1 MKQIIRT
8 LIIPR
13 LTIHRLAL
21 LTCFSLSCVTLPA
34 FVFANGVVEPVKK
47 DEGNTDA
54 NTTARSQK
62 DKNRVGDNN
71 IEVIEVSGRR
81 NQANT
86 EMTEETEK
94 LFNVPSIANDPLS
107 SVFSLPGIVYAGG
120 DDGEPAIRGSSPDDN
135 AFYIDN
141 MPANY
146 IFHMF
151 GDSIFNKNVISDFSL
166 YPAAFGSQYGN
177 ATGGVID
184 VKLRD
189 PRNQDFSAIVD
200 ASMLKTGIM
209 VEGGL
214 SENQAFYFSYRRSL
228 MHLFMPVGE
237 EEDGETITKSPISDD
252 YQGKYQWLIGDNQK
266 LTFSATGASDVGA
279 LAISAKSEEAQIDPD
294 SIGEMSLNTRFD
306 QQTLSWQYF
315 AENQDTLQ
323 ISFSH
328 MSEQNKEKYG
338 QGQFIDLT
346 TQRYNLRALYQAHW
360 FDKHALNF
368 GVDLQQSISD
378 YSYDMIPY
386 FCTDND
392 ADCDSR
398 KGERVQDIDTLKSID
413 SAIYFND
420 VWRLSEDVA
429 LELGL
434 RAENNSYTKQS
445 FVHPRLAL
453 NWFASNDL
461 TVTTKYGTY
470 SRFPD
475 INTALKKL
483 GNPKIKSPKAEHY
496 SLGFAYDISDTWNTS
511 IDFYYKDLGDM
522 ALALDEQQPN
532 SALHYSNDL
541 SGSAK
546 GVEWVIN
553 KNFEN
558 GWYGWASL
566 SWSNSERTN
575 DLSKVTTDYYLDTP
589 LLANVVANYQLNEQ
603 WDFGLRFTIRSGA
616 KYTPI
621 IGLHDN
627 PDYPGYF
634 QPTYG
639 ELNSKT
645 LPVYYRLDLQ
655 ANYKTTLF
663 GLDSE
668 VNFAMI
674 NATNNAN
681 VSGYSYQPT
690 ANDSINNVTLVE
702 DTGMEMFPSIG
713 LTVKF

>member
-1 MKQIIRT
+1 MAVADDKRNI
-8 LIIPR
+8 
-13 LTIHRLAL
+13 
-21 LTCFSLSCVTLPA
+21 LSSS
-34 FVFANGVVEPVKK
+34 NSKEVKEK
-47 DEGNTDA
+47 
-54 NTTARSQK
+54 
-62 DKNRVGDNN
+62 NN

-86 EMTEETEK
+86 EITEETQK

-146 IFHMF
+146 IFHLF

-166 YPAAFGSQYGN
+166 HPAGFGSQYGN

-189 PRNQDFSAIVD
+189 PRNQELTTIVE

-228 MHLFMPVGE
+228 MHLFLPEGE
-237 EEDGETITKSPISDD
+237 EEDGETITKSPVSDD

-266 LTFSATGASDVGA
+266 LTFTVTGASDVGA
-279 LAISAKSEEAQIDPD
+279 LDISAESEEALIDPE
-294 SIGEMSLNTRFD
+294 SVGEMSLNTRFD

-315 AENQDTLQ
+315 LGNQNSLQ
-323 ISFSH
+323 VSFGH

-346 TQRYNLRALYQAHW
+346 TQRYNLRALYQTHW
-360 FDKHALNF
+360 LDNHQLNI
-368 GVDLQQSISD
+368 GADLQQSISD
-378 YSYDMIPY
+378 YNYDMIPY

-392 ADCDSR
+392 ADCDSK
-398 KGERVQDIDTLKSID
+398 KGKRVQDTDTLKSID
-413 SAIYFND
+413 SALYFTD
-420 VWRLSEDVA
+420 VWTLSEDVA
-429 LELGL
+429 LDLGL
-434 RAENNSYTKQS
+434 RAEHNSYTEQS
-445 FVHPRLAL
+445 FVHPRLAI
-453 NWFASNDL
+453 NWFATQDL

-483 GNPKIKSPKAEHY
+483 GNPKIKSPKSTHY
-496 SLGFAYDISDTWNTS
+496 SLAFAYDLSELWNTS

-522 ALALDEQQPN
+522 ALALADEQPET
-532 SALHYSNDL
+532 ALHYSNDL

-553 KNFEN
+553 RNLDN

-566 SWSNSERTN
+566 SCSNSNRTN
-575 DLSKVTTDYYLDTP
+575 ELTKVTTDYYLDTP
-589 LLANVVANYQLNEQ
+589 LLANVVVNYQINEH
-603 WDFGLRFTIRSGA
+603 WDVGMRFTIRSGA

-621 IGLHDN
+621 IGLREN
-627 PDYPGYF
+627 PDHPGYF
-634 QPTYG
+634 QPNYG

-645 LPVYYRLDLQ
+645 LPVYSRLDLQ

-663 GLDSE
+663 GLASE
-668 VNFAMI
+668 VNFAII
-674 NATNNAN
+674 NATNSAN

-690 ANDSINNVTLVE
+690 GYDSMNNFSLSE

-713 LTVKF
+713 LTVQF

>member
-1 MKQIIRT
+1 MNLNKSRFVT
-8 LIIPR
+8 
-13 LTIHRLAL
+13 
-21 LTCFSLSCVTLPA
+21 LTCITLPLILSSPIA
-34 FVFANGVVEPVKK
+34 FANTEAIKSNTEKKQVLESSKSVEI
-47 DEGNTDA
+47 
-54 NTTARSQK
+54 
-62 DKNRVGDNN
+62 
-71 IEVIEVSGRR
+71 IEVNGQR

-94 LFNVPSIANDPLS
+94 LFNVPSIGNDPLS

-141 MPANY
+141 MPADY
-146 IFHMF
+146 IFHLF

-166 YPAAFGSQYGN
+166 YPAGFGSQYGN

-189 PRNQDFSAIVD
+189 PRNQDITTIVD
-200 ASMLKTGIM
+200 VSMLKTGIM

-228 MHLFMPVGE
+228 MHLFITEGE
-237 EEDGETITKSPISDD
+237 DDEGETITKSPVSDD
-252 YQGKYQWLIGDNQK
+252 YQAKYQWLIGDDQK

-279 LAISAKSEEAQIDPD
+279 LNISAASESAKVDPD
-294 SIGEMSLNTRFD
+294 SIGEMSLNTKFD
-306 QQTLSWQYF
+306 QQSLSWQYF

-323 ISFSH
+323 ISFGH
-328 MSEQNKEKYG
+328 MSEQNKQKYG
-338 QGQFIDLT
+338 QGQFVNLET
-346 TQRYNLRALYQAHW
+346 ERYNLRTVYQANW
-360 FDKHALNF
+360 FDGHKQHIGADF
-368 GVDLQQSISD
+368 QQSISD

-392 ADCDSR
+392 ADCNSK
-398 KGERVQDIDTLKSID
+398 KGERVQDTDTLKSID
-413 SAIYFND
+413 SAVYFND
-420 VWRLSEDVA
+420 IWSISEDIE
-429 LELGL
+429 LDLGL

-445 FVHPRLAL
+445 FVHPRLAI
-453 NWFASNDL
+453 NWFPTNDL
-461 TVTTKYGTY
+461 TVTTKFGTY

-475 INTALKKL
+475 ITTALKKL
-483 GNPKIKSPKAEHY
+483 GNPKIKSPKATHY
-496 SLGFAYDISDTWNTS
+496 SLGFAYELNDTWNTS

-522 ALALDEQQPN
+522 ALALDQSN
-532 SALHYSNDL
+532 TSLHYSNDL
-541 SGSAK
+541 SGTAK
-546 GVEWVIN
+546 GVEWVISRN
-553 KNFEN
+553 LDN

-566 SWSNSERTN
+566 SWSSSERTN
-575 DLSKVTTDYYLDTP
+575 DLTNVTTEYYLDTP

-603 WDFGLRFTIRSGA
+603 WDFGLRFTMRSGA

-621 IGLHDN
+621 TGLRDN
-627 PDYPGYF
+627 PDYPGFY

-639 ELNSKT
+639 ALNSKT

-668 VNFAMI
+668 VNFAII
-674 NATNNAN
+674 NASNSSN
-681 VSGYSYQPT
+681 VSGYSYKPNE
-690 ANDSINNVTLVE
+690 NDTTTNFTLSE

-713 LTVKF
+713 ITVQF